1 MLTITKK
8 LDISPRS
15 VPHSTPQ
22 VINVSQYDSD
32 FEIQFKL
39 YASTGTFTIEE
50 GTTAA
55 IKGTKPSGTGYS
67 ADASIDIETKTV
79 TVSGDVQMT
88 AAAGRCIYEIA
99 LYKDNKEINSANF
112 ILLVERAALDVD
124 TITDESVLRNLEAI
138 VEGAETATQAADDAV
153 DAKTAAE
160 AAQQAA
166 EAAAEQAEGAIEVD
180 DTLSVEGRA
189 ADAKKTGDEIAGL
202 KEDLNDVEDESN
214 SEISRLYVIGKNLID
229 PVKIASNT
237 ILYSDGT
244 TATANEYNTCD
255 FIPIESGQSITF
267 SRIRKFMA
275 YDTDKVVV
283 SGSWYDSA
291 YENYTYTATSDG
303 FVRASVADDY
313 LSTWQAEYGA
323 SATPYEPYQRFLAID
338 LGETHLEQV
347 ADLIAET
354 NATYLI
360 EDITPSTGYTDNVFV
375 RWDNGGTS
383 GNSAYRATPQIN
395 IRQYT
400 HILYTRIQIASAS
413 AQQTMGMAFSSKT
426 AYMSGQVRLSGAE
439 LKYVSTLVEI
449 PEGAISARF
458 TEHKSLTGFSVK
470 GVRKVDVKDI
480 AKNSNILFGKKWAVC
495 GDSFTNGAL
504 STTIGEG
511 KYNNE
516 KVVYPYLI
524 GNRNEMQIIKFFEG
538 GRTLAFPVNPS
549 TFTNS
554 LTNPNAEWYYQNIPS
569 DVDYITIYLG
579 INDEHHAP
587 NSSGGDG
594 EDNTGEIPI
603 GTVDDT
609 TVNTYLGAWNV
620 VLTWLITNRPNAHIG
635 IIVTNGIQ
643 AHDEYR
649 LGQIAI
655 AEKYG
660 VPYIDLNGDARTP
673 AMIRT
678 SNPNIPSAV
687 KQALVT
693 KWAVD
698 PSSNTHPNDDAH
710 LFESTFIENFLRSI

>member
-1 MLTITKK
+1 MIIDSRHYIEGLLFVLIKVFVCFSEK
-8 LDISPRS
+8 RIQRFGIIVFVKRIGDRHDIGFKPFF
-15 VPHSTPQ
+15 
-22 VINVSQYDSD
+22 NGVSNLEQ
-32 FEIQFKL
+32 IC
-39 YASTGTFTIEE
+39 
-50 GTTAA
+50 
-55 IKGTKPSGTGYS
+55 GTK
-67 ADASIDIETKTV
+67 V
-79 TVSGDVQMT
+79 LQ
-88 AAAGRCIYEIA
+88 C
-99 LYKDNKEINSANF
+99 NF
-112 ILLVERAALDVD
+112 
-124 TITDESVLRNLEAI
+124 
-138 VEGAETATQAADDAV
+138 GAF
-153 DAKTAAE
+153 
-160 AAQQAA
+160 
-166 EAAAEQAEGAIEVD
+166 GFHI
-180 DTLSVEGRA
+180 
-189 ADAKKTGDEIAGL
+189 
-202 KEDLNDVEDESN
+202 
-214 SEISRLYVIGKNLID
+214 
-229 PVKIASNT
+229 
-237 ILYSDGT
+237 
-244 TATANEYNTCD
+244 
-255 FIPIESGQSITF
+255 IESPF
-267 SRIRKFMA
+267 EKPF
-275 YDTDKVVV
+275 
-283 SGSWYDSA
+283 
-291 YENYTYTATSDG
+291 
-303 FVRASVADDY
+303 
-313 LSTWQAEYGA
+313 
-323 SATPYEPYQRFLAID
+323 
-338 LGETHLEQV
+338 
-347 ADLIAET
+347 
-354 NATYLI
+354 
-360 EDITPSTGYTDNVFV
+360 
-375 RWDNGGTS
+375 
-383 GNSAYRATPQIN
+383 
-395 IRQYT
+395 
-400 HILYTRIQIASAS
+400 
-413 AQQTMGMAFSSKT
+413 
-426 AYMSGQVRLSGAE
+426 
-439 LKYVSTLVEI
+439 
-449 PEGAISARF
+449 
-458 TEHKSLTGFSVK
+458 
-470 GVRKVDVKDI
+470 
-480 AKNSNILFGKKWAVC
+480 NILFGKKWAVC